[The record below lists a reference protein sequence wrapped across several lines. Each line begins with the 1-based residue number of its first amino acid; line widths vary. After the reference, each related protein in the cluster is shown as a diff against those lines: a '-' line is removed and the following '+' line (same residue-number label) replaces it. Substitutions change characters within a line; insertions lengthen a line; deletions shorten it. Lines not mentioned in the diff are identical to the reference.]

1 MMIGGKKRD
10 RSELIHDLWSV
21 MTLNIHDLSNAD
33 IIDLTFIVK
42 EKAGSE
48 QN

>member
-1 MMIGGKKRD
+1 MMIGGKKRT
-10 RSELIHDLWSV
+10 RAELIHDLWSV
-21 MTLNIHDLSNAD
+21 MTLNIHDLTNAD

-42 EKAGSE
+42 EKARSE